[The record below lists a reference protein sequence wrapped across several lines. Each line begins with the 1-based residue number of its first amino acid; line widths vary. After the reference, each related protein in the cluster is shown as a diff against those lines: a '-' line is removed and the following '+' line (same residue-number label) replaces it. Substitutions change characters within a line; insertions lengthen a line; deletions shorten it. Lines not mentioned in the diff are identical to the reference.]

1 MRLERKNLCSMV
13 QTETKAYQIL
23 PPLYTKTTGM
33 TADGALVVVERALN
47 RSGPVNQPPKV
58 GVAPSFTFAGHHN
71 GAIGGGK
78 VISWI
83 FPFTKVDILLLS
95 HFNKHQGLYL
105 VQKNPWRIFSRR
117 PPNVTLSNCYCTS
130 MQRR

>member
-1 MRLERKNLCSMV
+1 MV

-23 PPLYTKTTGM
+23 TPLYTNTTGM
-33 TADGALVVVERALN
+33 ATDGALVVVGRALN
-47 RSGPVNQPPKV
+47 RSGPVNQPTKV
-58 GVAPSFTFAGHHN
+58 GAAPSFTFAGHHT

-95 HFNKHQGLYL
+95 HFYGHQGLYIVL
-105 VQKNPWRIFSRR
+105 KKKPRRIFSSR

>member
-58 GVAPSFTFAGHHN
+58 GVAPSFTFAGHHT

-78 VISWI
+78 VISRI

-105 VQKNPWRIFSRR
+105 VQNNSKKDPQMR
-117 PPNVTLSNCYCTS
+117 
-130 MQRR
+130 